1 MTRTSSIRYD
11 GDSVRFILDK
21 HVRLQ
26 CGFEHNIYTK
36 LDTLEL
42 KLAEQQTAMVLF
54 CFFGS
59 QTQLYNWNSN
69 SCNTLVIII

>member
-42 KLAEQQTAMVLF
+42 KLAEQQTAMGFLVHR
-54 CFFGS
+54 
-59 QTQLYNWNSN
+59 YNYIIGIVIVV
-69 SCNTLVIII
+69 TL